1 MTDETLIG
9 KHLSIYRIERECG
22 ASGIGLMYSGV
33 NGLQSRPVLLTV
45 LHPRYRH
52 NAAYRERFVRDSR
65 TVATWR
71 HPNISPILCVGL
83 DNGTDYV
90 VANNVPGCD
99 LASRLAESAQ
109 TGESL
114 PLALVVQ
121 IGRGIAA
128 ALDFAHHKGIIHRD
142 VTPANIVLG
151 ADGQV
156 ILRNF
161 GLATDLQAS
170 LLYGD
175 AGPTHYI
182 APEQARSAAA
192 ALPQSDVYALGVI
205 LAELLVAHQSADEA
219 PIAAAQA
226 VLDKARSP
234 QPADRYPTSAAM
246 MTALEQALGIGDRGS
261 GIRGQESGIRGQEIE
276 IKNQKVL
283 YGGAAVPA
291 APPAPREQLIGQ
303 HLDAYCIEALLGSGG
318 MANVYRGV
326 DVRLKRTVAIKVI
339 RAPWNNRAEHAMRF
353 KREAQAIAQ
362 LEHPNIVRLYQYGDA
377 NGLLY
382 MAMEYVEGRDLHHLL
397 KAWHVNPA
405 ASTPK
410 IMCRIVREI
419 CTALDYAH
427 SRGIIHRDVK
437 PSNILIDARGR
448 AVLADFGLVLLT
460 DLGTGGTVFG
470 SPQYVAPEQII
481 SSASAVPQS
490 DLYGMGVILYRMWT
504 GRLPFN
510 DPNPMVLAMQHMSEE
525 PPSPRQIRPDI
536 SPALEAVLLKALAKN
551 PADRYASGAALADAL
566 ERAILGAPVFQASHA
581 VANRPNEEITLR
593 APKPPSLRQITA
605 PLIMPESY
613 TVSPPKRRRWL
624 IRLLGIVGIV

>member
-1 MTDETLIG
+1 MADETLVG

-83 DNGTDYV
+83 DDGIDYV
-90 VANNVPGCD
+90 VANNVPGRD

-205 LAELLVAHQSADEA
+205 LAELLLAHQSADEA

-261 GIRGQESGIRGQEIE
+261 GIEDHESGVR
-276 IKNQKVL
+276 NQQVL

-303 HLDAYCIEALLGSGG
+303 HLDAYCLEALLGSGG

-397 KAWHVNPA
+397 KEWHANPA

-470 SPQYVAPEQII
+470 SPQYIAPEQII

-525 PPSPRQIRPDI
+525 PPSPRQICPDI

-551 PADRYASGAALADAL
+551 SADRYASGAALTDAL
-566 ERAILGAPVFQASHA
+566 ERAILGAAVNQASHA
-581 VANRPNEEITLR
+581 PANRPNEEITLR
-593 APKPPSLRQITA
+593 APKPPSLRRITV

-613 TVSPPKRRRWL
+613 TVPPPAKHRHWL
-624 IRLLGIVGIV
+624 SRLLGIVGIV